1 MLENIQLAFSGIWT
15 HKLRS
20 LLTMLGIII
29 GIAAIIAIVSTI
41 QGTSD
46 QIKQNLIG
54 AGNNTVK
61 VQLNQGDYQYDPQWG
76 EKLEGVPLISE
87 KTKSDIESIPEVKLA
102 SIYQNRTYSDNV
114 SYLKIKF
121 TGQVLGVDENY
132 FNVTNYGIKEGTF
145 FSESEYK
152 NFNKVVIIDDV
163 AANSLFSNEIAVGKK
178 LMIGSE
184 PFTIVGVT
192 KLNTQFKPTINSFS
206 DYQMYHQNQSGNIFI
221 PLNTWPIIYKFDEPQ
236 SLIIQARQTDDMP
249 IAGKK
254 TEELLNNT
262 LTVQEELDIKYKS
275 EDLLEQAR
283 RLQEL
288 STSTNRQLVWIAS
301 ISLLVGGIGV
311 MNIMLVSVTERT
323 KEIGLKKAIGARKSH
338 ILSQFLT
345 EAAVLTLIG
354 GLIGV
359 LGGIGLSKVISEL
372 TDMPTAIS
380 IPIIIISVFF
390 SMFIGLIFGL
400 LPAIKASNLS
410 PIEALRRD

>member
-87 KTKSDIESIPEVKLA
+87 KTKSDIELIPEVKQA
-102 SIYQNRTYSDNV
+102 SIYQSRNYSDNV
-114 SYLKIKF
+114 SYLKTMF
-121 TGQVLGVDENY
+121 SGQVLGVDEDY
-132 FNVTNYGIKEGTF
+132 FSVTNYGIKEGTY
-145 FSESEYK
+145 FSEKEYK
-152 NFNKVVIIDDV
+152 DFSKVAIIDDV
-163 AANSLFSNEIAVGKK
+163 AANSLFSSESAIGKK

-192 KLNTQFKPTINSFS
+192 KLNSQFKPTINSFA
-206 DYQMYHQNQSGNIFI
+206 DYQMYHQNQSGNVFI
-221 PLNTWPIIYKFDEPQ
+221 PLKTWPIIYKFDEPQ
-236 SLIIQARQTDDMP
+236 SLIIQAKQTDDMP
-249 IAGKK
+249 TAGKRA
-254 TEELLNNT
+254 EELLNNT
-262 LTVQEELDIKYKS
+262 LTVKEESDIKYKS

-359 LGGIGLSKVISEL
+359 LAGIGLSKVISEF